1 MDAGATAVDTVRT
14 AVVCLGL
21 QRVSYLLVSAVTSVV
36 AFVNRAPAGPVYGL
50 LIASQA
56 GWTAVLLTQAW
67 RRRRFSVRSAWG
79 DVGFA
84 IGAQLLLAR
93 LGPADPVMSTMD
105 YRTQMDM
112 AAATLV
118 GVALPRY
125 QCMLAM
131 VVLPAGLL
139 ASVHWMAGDTP
150 VEWTWV
156 LYRVNSYI
164 WWATVAW
171 ALSEFLHVQRNRAE
185 RATERLVVV
194 EAERARVAERWAQRQ
209 RLHDTVLATLTAIA
223 RGGLDH
229 RSDEVRRRCAR
240 EAEYLRHLVRY
251 EDDPPSGLGG
261 ALSRVIED
269 AQALGL
275 QVRSNGHQATD
286 ELPADVVRALAE
298 ATREALNNVL
308 HHSGRSDAWVT
319 VTQEGGTTSVRVVDR
334 GQGMPPDG
342 HRGQGVRESIV
353 GRMRAAG
360 GRARIDTVPAEG
372 TSVELSWPAS

>member
-21 QRVSYLLVSAVTSVV
+21 QRVSYLLVSGVTAVV
-36 AFVNRAPAGPVYGL
+36 AVANRAPAAPVYCL
-50 LIASQA
+50 LVVGQA
-56 GWTAVLLTQAW
+56 GWTATLLTLAW
-67 RRRRFSVRSAWG
+67 RRRRFSATATWA

-84 IGAQLLLAR
+84 IGAELFLAR
-93 LGPADPVMSTMD
+93 VGPADPVLSTMD

-125 QCMLAM
+125 PCLLAM
-131 VVLPAGLL
+131 AVLPAGLL
-139 ASVHWMAGDTP
+139 ASVHWTAGGP
-150 VEWTWV
+150 SVEWTWV
-156 LYRVNSYI
+156 LYRINSYI
-164 WWATVAW
+164 WWAAVAW
-171 ALSEFLHVQRNRAE
+171 ALGEFLHVQRSRAE
-185 RATERLVVV
+185 RATARLVVV

-229 RSDEVRRRCAR
+229 RTDEVRQRCAR

-251 EDDPPSGLGG
+251 EDDPHTGLGG

-275 QVRSNGHQATD
+275 QVRSAGHQAAVD
-286 ELPADVVRALAE
+286 LPAEVVRALAE

-308 HHSGRSDAWVT
+308 RHSGRSDAWVT
-319 VTQEGGTTSVRVVDR
+319 VTQEGGTTSIRVVDR
-334 GQGMPPDG
+334 GRGMSPG
-342 HRGQGVRESIV
+342 AHSGQGVRESIV